1 MNIKTIALATAG
13 LITLGSVGVAGANYA
28 SQLGTSTA
36 LVEQLGGIA
45 KSYKNTNSG
54 LDSTINELETKKSNY
69 EGLLRA
75 LYEATG
81 KDVPTDLSKV
91 TNQDITTLIN
101 NYTNQNTGNVQS
113 QTEAKVFDD
122 LSKKLGTKVTSV
134 NDVKSYIDSVVQQS
148 QTAGAN
154 GEKLEI
160 LRTVYDRIEKF
171 NISDEELLSKTKN
184 QISNDI
190 WSYVNKQ
197 TAQAS
202 QTAGNTA
209 SEQATQEAVNKLVV
223 ALKMDT
229 SEGKTYTLDQVVAEA
244 SRIRKAYRDATIE
257 LSDMSAS
264 HSTATSDM
272 QETISALRNQITELG
287 EKPCK

>member
-1 MNIKTIALATAG
+1 MNKKTIALATAG

-45 KSYKNTNSG
+45 KRYKDTNSG
-54 LDSTINELETKKSNY
+54 LDSTITELETKKSNY

-134 NDVKSYIDSVVQQS
+134 NDVYSVVQQS
-148 QTAGAN
+148 QQTGAN
-154 GEKLEI
+154 TEKLEV

-202 QTAGNTA
+202 QTASNTA
-209 SEQATQEAVNKLVV
+209 SEQATKEAVSRLAV

-229 SEGKTYTLDQVVAEA
+229 SGDKTYTLDQVVAEA
-244 SRIRKAYRDATIE
+244 SRIRTAYSKSCQD

-264 HSTATSDM
+264 HSTATEDM

>member
-1 MNIKTIALATAG
+1 MNKKTIALATAG

-28 SQLGTSTA
+28 SQLSTSTA

-54 LDSTINELETKKSNY
+54 LDSTINELETKKGNY
-69 EGLLRA
+69 ENLLRA

-81 KDVPTDLSKV
+81 QQPPADLSKV
-91 TNQDITTLIN
+91 TNQDIADLIS

-134 NDVKSYIDSVVQQS
+134 NDVYSVVQQS
-148 QTAGAN
+148 QQTGAN
-154 GEKLEI
+154 GEKLEV
-160 LRTVYDRIEKF
+160 LRTVYDRLEKYK
-171 NISDEELLSKTKN
+171 ISDEELLSKTKN

-202 QTAGNTA
+202 QTASNTA
-209 SEQATQEAVNKLVV
+209 SEQATKEAVSRLAV

-229 SEGKTYTLDQVVAEA
+229 SEGKTYTLDQVVTEA
-244 SRIRKAYRDATIE
+244 SRIRKAYSNACQD

-264 HSTATSDM
+264 HSTATEDM

-287 EKPCK
+287 ETPCK

>member
-1 MNIKTIALATAG
+1 MNKKTIALATAG

-28 SQLGTSTA
+28 SQLSTSTA

-91 TNQDITTLIN
+91 TNQDIANLIN
-101 NYTNQNTGNVQS
+101 SYTRQETGNVQS
-113 QTEAKVFDD
+113 QTEAKVFSD
-122 LSKKLGTKVTSV
+122 LSKKLGTKVANV
-134 NDVKSYIDSVVQQS
+134 NDVLSYIDSVKQQG
-148 QTAGAN
+148 QAGAN
-154 GEKLEI
+154 SEKLEV
-160 LRTVYDRIEKF
+160 LRAVYDQMGNYK
-171 NISDEELLSKTKN
+171 ISNEELLSKTKN
-184 QISNDI
+184 NIKQDI
-190 WSYVNKQ
+190 WTYVSKQ

-202 QTAGNTA
+202 QTASNTA
-209 SEQATQEAVNKLVV
+209 SEQATQEAVDRLVV
-223 ALKMDT
+223 ALRMST
-229 SEGKTYTLDQVVAEA
+229 SEDKTYTLDQVVAEA
-244 SRIRKAYRDATIE
+244 SRIRTAYSEACQD

-264 HSTATSDM
+264 HSTATEDM

>member
-1 MNIKTIALATAG
+1 MNKKTIALATAG
-13 LITLGSVGVAGANYA
+13 IIALGSVGVAGANYA

-54 LDSTINELETKKSNY
+54 LDSTINELETKKGNY
-69 EGLLRA
+69 EELLRA
-75 LYEATG
+75 LYKATG
-81 KDVPTDLSKV
+81 QQPPADLSKV
-91 TNQDITTLIN
+91 TNQDITSLIN
-101 NYTNQNTGNVQS
+101 NYTNQNVGNAES
-113 QTEAKVFDD
+113 QAEAKVFKD

-134 NDVKSYIDSVVQQS
+134 NDVQSYINSVVQQS

-154 GEKLEI
+154 SEKLEV
-160 LRTVYDRIEKF
+160 LRAVYDQMGNYK
-171 NISDEELLSKTKN
+171 ISNEELLSKTKDN
-184 QISNDI
+184 IKQDI

-202 QTAGNTA
+202 QTASNTA

-244 SRIRKAYRDATIE
+244 SRIRTAYSKSCQD

-264 HSTATSDM
+264 HSTATEDM
-272 QETISALRNQITELG
+272 QETIRALRNQITELG

>member
-1 MNIKTIALATAG
+1 MNKKTIALATAG

-28 SQLGTSTA
+28 SQLDTSSA
-36 LVEQLGGIA
+36 LVEQLGSIA
-45 KSYKNTNSG
+45 KRYKNANSG

-134 NDVKSYIDSVVQQS
+134 NDVYSVVQQS
-148 QTAGAN
+148 QQAGAN
-154 GEKLEI
+154 GEKLEV

-244 SRIRKAYRDATIE
+244 SRIRKAYSNACQD

-264 HSTATSDM
+264 QSTATSDM

>member
-1 MNIKTIALATAG
+1 MNKKTIALATAG

-28 SQLGTSTA
+28 SQLSTSTA

-134 NDVKSYIDSVVQQS
+134 DDVQSYINSVKQQS
-148 QTAGAN
+148 QTGAN
-154 GEKLEI
+154 NEKLEI

-209 SEQATQEAVNKLVV
+209 SEQATQEAVSRLAV

-244 SRIRKAYRDATIE
+244 SRIRTAYSKSCQD

-264 HSTATSDM
+264 HSTATEDM

-287 EKPCK
+287 ETPCK

>member
-1 MNIKTIALATAG
+1 MNKKTIALATAG

-45 KSYKNTNSG
+45 KRYKNTNSG

-122 LSKKLGTKVTSV
+122 LSKKLKTKVTSV
-134 NDVKSYIDSVVQQS
+134 DDVYSVVQQS
-148 QTAGAN
+148 QQAGAN
-154 GEKLEI
+154 GEKLEV

-202 QTAGNTA
+202 QTAGNVGR
-209 SEQATQEAVNKLVV
+209 EQATQEAVNRLAV

-244 SRIRKAYRDATIE
+244 SRIRTAYSKSCQD

-264 HSTATSDM
+264 HSTATEDM
-272 QETISALRNQITELG
+272 QETIRALKQQITELG
-287 EKPCK
+287 ETPCK

>member
-1 MNIKTIALATAG
+1 MNKKTIALATAG

-45 KSYKNTNSG
+45 KRYKNANSG
-54 LDSTINELETKKSNY
+54 LDSTINELETKKGNY
-69 EGLLRA
+69 EELLRA

-91 TNQDITTLIN
+91 TNQDIADLIS
-101 NYTNQNTGNVQS
+101 NYTSQNTGNVQS
-113 QTEAKVFDD
+113 QTEAKVFED
-122 LSKKLGTKVTSV
+122 LSKKLGTKVTSI
-134 NDVKSYIDSVVQQS
+134 NDVQSYINSVVQQG
-148 QTAGAN
+148 QAGAN
-154 GEKLEI
+154 TEKLEI
-160 LRTVYDRIEKF
+160 LRTVYNRIEKF
-171 NISDEELLSKTKN
+171 NISDSDLLKKTN
-184 QISNDI
+184 TDISNDI

-197 TAQAS
+197 TAQAG
-202 QTAGNTA
+202 QTAGNVA

-229 SEGKTYTLDQVVAEA
+229 SEGKTYTLEQVVAEA
-244 SRIRKAYRDATIE
+244 SRIRTAYSEACQD

-264 HSTATSDM
+264 HSTATEDM
-272 QETISALRNQITELG
+272 QETIKALKQQITDLG

>member
-1 MNIKTIALATAG
+1 MNKKTIALATAG

-45 KSYKNTNSG
+45 KRYKDTNSG
-54 LDSTINELETKKSNY
+54 LDSTITELETKKSNY

-122 LSKKLGTKVTSV
+122 LSKKLGTKVANI
-134 NDVKSYIDSVVQQS
+134 NDVYSVVQQS
-148 QTAGAN
+148 QQAGAN
-154 GEKLEI
+154 GEKLEV

-202 QTAGNTA
+202 QTAGNVA

-244 SRIRKAYRDATIE
+244 SRIRTAYSKSCQD

-264 HSTATSDM
+264 HSTATEDM

>member
-1 MNIKTIALATAG
+1 MNKKTIALATAG

-45 KSYKNTNSG
+45 KRYKNANSG
-54 LDSTINELETKKSNY
+54 LDSTITELETKKSNY

-113 QTEAKVFDD
+113 QTEAKVFED
-122 LSKKLGTKVTSV
+122 LSKKLKTKVTSV
-134 NDVKSYIDSVVQQS
+134 DDVQSYINSVKQQS
-148 QTAGAN
+148 QQAGAN
-154 GEKLEI
+154 TEKLEV
-160 LRTVYDRIEKF
+160 LRAVYDRIEIY
-171 NISDEELLSKTKN
+171 NISDEALLKKTKKD
-184 QISNDI
+184 IKNDI

-202 QTAGNTA
+202 QTAGNVGR
-209 SEQATQEAVNKLVV
+209 EQATQEAVNKLVV

-229 SEGKTYTLDQVVAEA
+229 SEGKTYTLNQVVAEA
-244 SRIRKAYRDATIE
+244 SRIRADYSKACQSFIDINAR
-257 LSDMSAS
+257 
-264 HSTATSDM
+264 HSTATADM
-272 QETISALRNQITELG
+272 QGTIRSLRN
-287 EKPCK
+287 